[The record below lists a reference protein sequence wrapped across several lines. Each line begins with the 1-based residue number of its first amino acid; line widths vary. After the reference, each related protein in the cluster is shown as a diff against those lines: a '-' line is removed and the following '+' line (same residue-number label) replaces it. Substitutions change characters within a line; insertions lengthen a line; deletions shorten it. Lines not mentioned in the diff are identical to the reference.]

1 MMLCGL
7 SDEIRDMRYGIWDL
21 RYGIGDERFEMEPR
35 GRSLY
40 AARFGI
46 YELVTGE
53 LKTDELIKASA

>member
-1 MMLCGL
+1 MG
-7 SDEIRDMRYGIWDL
+7 YGIWDL